1 MDIKFRKN
9 NVRDAIGNTELLETG
24 EKFIIIMV
32 SIVMVIISIVILSDG
47 AGVLCGS
54 YALPWTLA

>member
-32 SIVMVIISIVILSDG
+32 SIVVMVIISIVILSEG
-47 AGVLCGS
+47 GECGV
-54 YALPWTLA
+54 W